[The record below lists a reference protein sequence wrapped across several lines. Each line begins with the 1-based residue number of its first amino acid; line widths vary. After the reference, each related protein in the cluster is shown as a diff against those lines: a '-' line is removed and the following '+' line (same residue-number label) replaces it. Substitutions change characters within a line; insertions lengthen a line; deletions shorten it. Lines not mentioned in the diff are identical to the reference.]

1 MATENHNKELNK
13 QKEEAKAEKDRL
25 EAEMAKQAAEAEKV
39 NLLKDA
45 KLASQVELNSKLELA
60 R

>member
-1 MATENHNKELNK
+1 
-13 QKEEAKAEKDRL
+13 
-25 EAEMAKQAAEAEKV
+25 MAKQAAEAEKV

-45 KLASQVELNSKLELA
+45 QIASQVELNSKLDLA